1 MCTCMCKYIYTVL
14 KKYVYNIYIIYII
27 WKVVYIEM
35 LYVSNITFLL
45 LRVVLHSYCFMSK
58 KNLYLYIYM
67 LLEKYDAI

>member
-1 MCTCMCKYIYTVL
+1 
-14 KKYVYNIYIIYII
+14 
-27 WKVVYIEM
+27 M

-58 KNLYLYIYM
+58 KNLYIYM

>member
-1 MCTCMCKYIYTVL
+1 
-14 KKYVYNIYIIYII
+14 
-27 WKVVYIEM
+27 M

-58 KNLYLYIYM
+58 KNLYIYIYIYM